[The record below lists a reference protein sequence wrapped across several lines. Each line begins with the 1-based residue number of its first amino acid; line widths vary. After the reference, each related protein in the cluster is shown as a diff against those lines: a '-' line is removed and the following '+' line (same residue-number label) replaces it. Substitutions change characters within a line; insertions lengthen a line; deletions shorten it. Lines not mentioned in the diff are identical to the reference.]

1 MCHAPDLL
9 IPGVQRD
16 ELIKLLSGLRKQLD
30 QLCLLVGS
38 RGVHWHGA
46 AEEVFPCLRRIGH
59 RKAQT
64 FAPAWLRQIDLRYYD
79 STNRQ
84 SIFRYT

>member
-1 MCHAPDLL
+1 MIAQKSVAKVKEAFPLKY
-9 IPGVQRD
+9 R
-16 ELIKLLSGLRKQLD
+16 
-30 QLCLLVGS
+30 
-38 RGVHWHGA
+38 HGA

-64 FAPAWLRQIDLRYYD
+64 YAPAWLRQIDLRYYD